1 MAQIL
6 VIASGKGGVGK
17 STLTAGLSCALV
29 GMGKRVLAADFDI
42 GLRGLDLMLGAGDR
56 VVFDWGDVLTGRCAL
71 AQALLETRG
80 PALLASPARWNDAF
94 TPEAVC
100 ALIRAAQADYDYVL
114 IDAPA
119 GIGNGFSL
127 AASAANAGIVVATP
141 DEVCV
146 RGAAAAG
153 RRLAEDHGI
162 ESRLVIN
169 RLRRKAVLKD
179 KLLNIDDVMDAAGLP
194 LLGVVEDDPEL
205 SYRVAAGEE
214 LPKNTPAIAAFRRIA
229 ARLNGESVPLGI

>member
-80 PALLASPARWNDAF
+80 SPCWPPPRVGMTRSRPKRFAR
-94 TPEAVC
+94 
-100 ALIRAAQADYDYVL
+100 
-114 IDAPA
+114 
-119 GIGNGFSL
+119 
-127 AASAANAGIVVATP
+127 
-141 DEVCV
+141 
-146 RGAAAAG
+146 
-153 RRLAEDHGI
+153 
-162 ESRLVIN
+162 
-169 RLRRKAVLKD
+169 
-179 KLLNIDDVMDAAGLP
+179 
-194 LLGVVEDDPEL
+194 
-205 SYRVAAGEE
+205 
-214 LPKNTPAIAAFRRIA
+214 
-229 ARLNGESVPLGI
+229 